1 MNIGTPGSP
10 NGTEAMLKLYLNENL
25 SWRIAKSLREYG
37 YDVISSHE
45 AEMDQA
51 DDPTQFAFAV
61 KQGRAVVTNNFH
73 DFVALDEAYAA
84 QGKSHYGIIF
94 TIKYSLPLLIR
105 RLRAVLES
113 VSQEHMMNQI
123 RWLNEFEDINRHDGS
138 TG

>member
-10 NGTEAMLKLYLNENL
+10 NGTKAMLNLYLNENI

-37 YDVISSHE
+37 YDVISSHD

-61 KQGRAVVTNNFH
+61 EQRRAVVTNNFR
-73 DFVALDEAYAA
+73 DFVALDEAYAT

-94 TIKYSLPLLIR
+94 TVKYPIPLLIR
-105 RLRAVLES
+105 RLRIVLES
-113 VSQEHMMNQI
+113 VSQEYMMNQI
-123 RWLNEFEDINRHDGS
+123 RWLNEFNETIRPPAAG
-138 TG
+138 

>member
-1 MNIGTPGSP
+1 
-10 NGTEAMLKLYLNENL
+10 MLKLYLNENL

-61 KQGRAVVTNNFH
+61 KQGRAVVTNNFR
-73 DFVALDEAYAA
+73 DFVALDEEYTAK
-84 QGKSHYGIIF
+84 GKSHYGIIF
-94 TIKYSLPLLIR
+94 TVKYSLPLLIR
-105 RLRAVLES
+105 CLRTVVES

-123 RWLNEFEDINRHDGS
+123 RWLNEFEDINLVG
-138 TG
+138 